1 MLKKIFNYIKKFIL
15 EEYKFIMAMI
25 SIFIILNIPLNYYI
39 IVGGG
44 ISGASSRIN
53 VENKYKSKGSF
64 NISYVTQLNGNVL
77 TYVLSYII
85 PSWERENSD
94 NYKYDV
100 NEDIK
105 DIKFRSELDLKT
117 ANGDATYWAYTLA
130 NKKIKETSRHLYIIA
145 TYKEDYET
153 PLEVQDEIIS
163 IDDKTYDSVNKYSE
177 YLQTKKTKDI
187 VKVKV
192 IRNKKEKILNS
203 KIYDNKGFKLL
214 GVTLQYVKE
223 YETTPKLDIK
233 FKHSESGPSGGLIT
247 TLEIYNQL
255 TKSDLT
261 KGKTIAGTGT
271 IEPDGTIGQIGGIEH
286 KLLGAHHAK
295 ADIFLCPAGK
305 NYTDAKK
312 YIKKKNIKIKL
323 IKVTNIKDTINELK
337 RCKKEG

>member
-1 MLKKIFNYIKKFIL
+1 MLKKIFNCIKEYII
-15 EEYKFIMAMI
+15 EEYKFIIAMI

-44 ISGASSRIN
+44 ISSASSRVN

-77 TYVLSYII
+77 TYVLSHII
-85 PSWERENSD
+85 PSWERENPD
-94 NYKYDV
+94 LYKYDV
-100 NEDIK
+100 NEDIE
-105 DIKFRSELDLKT
+105 DIKFRSDLDLKT

-145 TYKEDYET
+145 TYKDDYET

-163 IDDKTYDSVNKYSE
+163 IDDKSYDTVAKYSE
-177 YLQTKKTKDI
+177 YLQTKNEGDI
-187 VKVKV
+187 VKVKI
-192 IRNKKEKILNS
+192 IRKKKEKVIDS
-203 KIYDNKGFKLL
+203 KIYLKDGFKLL
-214 GVTLQYVKE
+214 GVSLQYVKE
-223 YETTPKLDIK
+223 YKTNPKLDIK

-255 TKSDLT
+255 TKKDLT

-286 KLLGAHHAK
+286 KILGAHHAK
-295 ADIFLCPAGK
+295 ADIFLCPGGN
-305 NYTDAKK
+305 NYKDAKK
-312 YIKKKNIKIKL
+312 YVKTKKIKIKL
-323 IKVTNIKDTINELK
+323 VKVTNIKDAINKLEK
-337 RCKKEG
+337 M